1 MRPSRSVF
9 SKKGNASYITL
20 ARFMLNE
27 EQDFLPI
34 EQQTLTF
41 YGKPIVVVRL
51 PDGQPGVVL
60 RFLCENLQIDTAA
73 QTQRIRRTEA
83 ISEDLIFAQVETDGG
98 SQKMAVLI
106 LHAVPFWLAG
116 IDPKR
121 VCEEIRPEILRYQRE
136 VVDVLYAWAQ
146 SPKVTD
152 PPATLVPAEQI
163 IKPVPPA
170 DDAGLEAWRE
180 YHRQMVAWLD
190 WQHDIETWRGSVE
203 SRLEGLEEVT
213 NLIPEI
219 LERLG
224 PHTLTP
230 EHQRAVQKYV
240 QHMHELSGRPYGT
253 VYESLKADFGVA
265 RYADIPD
272 QDWPQVV
279 QWFRTQLEPWRKT

>member
-1 MRPSRSVF
+1 V
-9 SKKGNASYITL
+9 
-20 ARFMLNE
+20 LNE
-27 EQDFLPI
+27 EQDLHPI
-34 EQQTLTF
+34 EQQTLVF

-83 ISEDLIFAQVETDGG
+83 IADDLVFALVETEGG
-98 SQKMAVLI
+98 SQRMAVLI

-116 IDPKR
+116 IDPRR
-121 VCEEIRPEILRYQRE
+121 VREEIRPEILRYQRE

-146 SPKVTD
+146 SPKAVVA
-152 PPATLVPAEQI
+152 PPRLVPAEHI
-163 IKPVPPA
+163 AKPQVPT
-170 DDAGLEAWRE
+170 DDANLDAWRE
-180 YHRQMVAWLD
+180 YHRQMVLWID
-190 WQHDIETWRGSVE
+190 WQHDIEAWRGSVE

-224 PHTLTP
+224 PQTLTP
-230 EHQRAVQKYV
+230 DHQRAVQKYV
-240 QHMHELSGRPYGT
+240 QQLQELSGKPYGMI
-253 VYESLKADFGVA
+253 YESLKAAFGVP

-272 QDWPQVV
+272 QDWQRVV
-279 QWFRTQLEPWRKT
+279 QWFQAQLEPRRKK